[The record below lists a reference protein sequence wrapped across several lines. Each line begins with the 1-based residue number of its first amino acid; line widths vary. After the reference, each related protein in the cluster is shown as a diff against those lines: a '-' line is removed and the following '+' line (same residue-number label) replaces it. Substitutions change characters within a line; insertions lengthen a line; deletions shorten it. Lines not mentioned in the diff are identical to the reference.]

1 MALFLGAAR
10 QYCVAVLCTLKCT
23 LLLRDGTRAS
33 VNVQRNAET
42 FRRAAPHGAAVVV
55 ASGAAE
61 RIWVDKI
68 GVLLEFGLL
77 FLSNGS
83 YLSTDFEV

>member
-1 MALFLGAAR
+1 MHRRGHCASIL
-10 QYCVAVLCTLKCT
+10 CSCTLHST
-23 LLLRDGTRAS
+23 ATRWNMSS

-68 GVLLEFGLL
+68 GGLLECGWLL

-83 YLSTDFEV
+83 CYATYFAV